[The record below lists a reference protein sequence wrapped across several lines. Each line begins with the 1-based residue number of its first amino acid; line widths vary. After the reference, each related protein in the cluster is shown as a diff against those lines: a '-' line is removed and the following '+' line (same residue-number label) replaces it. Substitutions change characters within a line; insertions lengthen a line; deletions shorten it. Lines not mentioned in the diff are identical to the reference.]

1 MQKLLRKERLP
12 RNKNDKS
19 FKTLRN
25 DIGIEE
31 LDLNDLE
38 WNSNNKND
46 ESNEWDLNYHSKHD
60 INVGEKVQKGKHFN
74 FYIYTNDR
82 MIKLKF
88 LSCIS
93 NLMFYRSILPCSV
106 SISLGKMSATDP
118 TTLRS
123 RKNVPKDIRGNW
135 GLY

>member
-1 MQKLLRKERLP
+1 MRQVMCFKIYPFSSCLKNKQKYIVQIYFLFLERKDRKMQKLLRKERLP

-25 DIGIEE
+25 DIGMEE

-46 ESNEWDLNYHSKHD
+46 ESNEWDLNDRSKYN

-74 FYIYTNDR
+74 FY
-82 MIKLKF
+82 KE
-88 LSCIS
+88 
-93 NLMFYRSILPCSV
+93 
-106 SISLGKMSATDP
+106 G
-118 TTLRS
+118 
-123 RKNVPKDIRGNW
+123 
-135 GLY
+135 